1 MSLTPRVFSFSVA
14 SEQRSLCLLFL
25 LIHLCNKAGTRMSI
39 IRDTKSGGGTLCD
52 IYSRQSDGQ
61 PLSCLIHTP
70 ALTKQRALHCPCQ
83 LSPFA
88 IRFVDSSMPNNI
100 PLLRFKIMDAPCSS
114 IHAVSLPSAFNVFN
128 LKILSLTS
136 STTDH
141 LTQIKEYIVLIILD
155 HMLDTS

>member
-1 MSLTPRVFSFSVA
+1 
-14 SEQRSLCLLFL
+14 
-25 LIHLCNKAGTRMSI
+25 MSI
-39 IRDTKSGGGTLCD
+39 SRDSKSGGGTLCD
-52 IYSRQSDGQ
+52 IYSRQKQSDGQ
-61 PLSCLIHTP
+61 PLGCLWVIHTL
-70 ALTKQRALHCPCQ
+70 ALTKTRALHSPCQ
-83 LSPFA
+83 LSPFV
-88 IRFVDSSMPNNI
+88 ICLVDLSMPNNI